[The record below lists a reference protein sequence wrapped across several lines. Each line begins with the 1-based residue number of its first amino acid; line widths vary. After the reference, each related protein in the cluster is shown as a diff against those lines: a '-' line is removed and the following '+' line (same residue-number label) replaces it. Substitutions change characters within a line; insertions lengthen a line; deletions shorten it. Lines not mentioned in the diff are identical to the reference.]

1 MIISNNNQ
9 IEFTIKTIYSCH
21 CLDYRDTILALK
33 ASGVSNSTM
42 SGASRFQSRTVLGK
56 NDIFL
61 VSIWE
66 DGIWND
72 LLCDFLVFRP
82 VGISLFSLLMATSS
96 LSILYSITSLASFL
110 LSASGLHFSLYD
122 VTYTRSISVIVCYI
136 SSRSSLHCLHL
147 VYISLCIWV
156 PDCTSIFY

>member
-1 MIISNNNQ
+1 MVLQLHQ

-61 VSIWE
+61 VSIRE
-66 DGIWND
+66 DGIWA
-72 LLCDFLVFRP
+72 
-82 VGISLFSLLMATSS
+82 SLFIGHAAQKSKLHNLQ
-96 LSILYSITSLASFL
+96 YDEGGNHITE
-110 LSASGLHFSLYD
+110 
-122 VTYTRSISVIVCYI
+122 TET
-136 SSRSSLHCLHL
+136 
-147 VYISLCIWV
+147 
-156 PDCTSIFY
+156 

>member
-61 VSIWE
+61 VSIQE
-66 DGIWND
+66 NGIWND

-82 VGISLFSLLMATSS
+82 VGIIIIKVRIPYKRTKNHSNYYIHI
-96 LSILYSITSLASFL
+96 LSQ
-110 LSASGLHFSLYD
+110 
-122 VTYTRSISVIVCYI
+122 YI
-136 SSRSSLHCLHL
+136 HK
-147 VYISLCIWV
+147 
-156 PDCTSIFY
+156 